1 MYSAL
6 RIEMRL
12 KRIYIIVIIIII
24 IIIINTDISQVL
36 IDCITF
42 LSSLHQHNENIRRS
56 FTRTFKCRYSS
67 QTPTKK

>member
-12 KRIYIIVIIIII
+12 KRIYIIVIIII